1 MSSRKHIFIKR
12 VACLATLLI
21 FLLSC
26 TGGDDDGRRLGEMI
40 VGTWQRG
47 WSAGDVVIDGE
58 TDLSPENFSYDRFVF
73 HDDGTYNGMMRK
85 GTFEVRDVNGEV
97 VFEGNYQCDNHNL
110 KLESGEGGG
119 SRQAI
124 LAQVLSFTDDTIQL
138 QYVNESYHVT
148 VSLIIRKLPD

>member
-1 MSSRKHIFIKR
+1 
-12 VACLATLLI
+12 
-21 FLLSC
+21 
-26 TGGDDDGRRLGEMI
+26 MI

-138 QYVNESYHVT
+138 QYVNESYHAT
-148 VSLIIRKLPD
+148 VSLIIRKLPG